1 MIGEARVGA
10 VLVEGGNDT
19 DGFPLKQS
27 GTRIAADA
35 ESARNDLVEFGIL
48 QDRVDA
54 LAVPAREDPAM
65 LGVGRDLVSD
75 QAGDA
80 LAFGDDDAQTSRGC
94 GNGDEHLAGADQ
106 LAQVPGD
113 QLEEEG
119 HVSFLEDAVGER
131 VERLEL
137 ADPVDGPIV
146 DLHLFDRDRG
156 LGGEK
161 RDELFVFLREFAA
174 ILLCQVQVAVDDSAY
189 EDRNTEEAPH
199 ERVPGRKAE
208 ELPLFRHVGDA
219 HRPRVP
225 EEDAENAVIARQV
238 ADPGSR
244 RLVDPCRDEVLEV
257 SAGAVEDAERRVAR
271 RHQPCRHL
279 HRRLQGIGEGCLGAD
294 RDTRLDELP

>member
-1 MIGEARVGA
+1 MPNRRVMIW
-10 VLVEGGNDT
+10 LN
-19 DGFPLKQS
+19 S
-27 GTRIAADA
+27 G
-35 ESARNDLVEFGIL
+35 SS

-65 LGVGRDLVSD
+65 LGVGRDVVAD

-80 LAFGDDDAQTSRGC
+80 LAFGDDDAKTSRGC
-94 GNGDEHLAGADQ
+94 GKGDEHLAGADQ

-119 HVSFLEDAVGER
+119 HVSFLEDAVGQR

-189 EDRNTEEAPH
+189 EDRDTEEAAH
-199 ERVPGRKAE
+199 MRVPRRKAE

-238 ADPGSR
+238 ADPSSR
-244 RLVDPCRDEVLEV
+244 RLVDPRRDEALEV
-257 SAGAVEDAERRVAR
+257 SAGAVEDAQRRVAR
-271 RHQPCRHL
+271 GHQPCRHF
-279 HRRLQGIGEGCLGAD
+279 HRRLQGIGEGSLRAD